1 MTVLEF
7 NDVRR
12 GYARDVNVL
21 NGVSFSVEAGEV
33 VGLLGKNGAGK
44 TTLMRIAMGLL
55 ETQRGAVSVFG
66 FDPEDDAAEVKRRVG
81 YVSEEN
87 LLPPFLRV
95 HEAIELH
102 RGLFPTWDDSLAS
115 RLGSRFDLPSR
126 ARIKT
131 LSKGQARQLALI
143 CALAHRPALL
153 LLDEPAGG
161 LDPAARLEFL
171 EASIE
176 LINESG
182 STILFS
188 SHHMRDV
195 ERMAGR
201 VVMIHDGK
209 VLMDRDLDS
218 LREAHSLALVPHEAE
233 VTRDRLLALDDCVG
247 VRQRSDA
254 MHAILRLDPDRA
266 SSMLGNELGVSEV
279 RCTRIGLEEM
289 FVELVGGGS

>member
-1 MTVLEF
+1 
-7 NDVRR
+7 
-12 GYARDVNVL
+12 
-21 NGVSFSVEAGEV
+21 
-33 VGLLGKNGAGK
+33 
-44 TTLMRIAMGLL
+44 
-55 ETQRGAVSVFG
+55 
-66 FDPEDDAAEVKRRVG
+66 VG

-102 RGLFPTWDDSLAS
+102 RGLFPTWHDSLAS